1 MIKQSQKYG
10 VADFTKTL
18 LLILCT
24 SSIFAMN
31 AIRGASWNNS
41 SFITMPIAFA
51 IASVLLTVI
60 FLSVTKSGKGGLI
73 SVYEESMGEAVGKIM
88 SVLLTLVFIGAAVLP
103 LIQFINV
110 MHDLVYNVEITS
122 LAALVVI
129 ILAVLC
135 LSGMEGVM
143 GAASVAV
150 YIVLISIL
158 FMLVTT
164 SESFD
169 VYRLFPMLGSYGSAV
184 SATFSQSAYLLPAM
198 LTPLIYRK
206 NLQSDTSVRRVYKIA
221 LPVAFVFCTAVH
233 LSIDMVYSYNEFEE
247 MKMPMYH
254 LYHINLT
261 QLGEGFTSR
270 IDKLLFFMWLGGT
283 LLTSAL
289 YICTASDIFG
299 RLFKKMDVRP
309 VRVVFVIIVLC
320 MCIIDSVSFV
330 RFNELYTVLDWIKKN
345 GGIILLP
352 IVLVPSLIVL
362 IKCRKGA
369 GKGDEA

>member
-169 VYRLFPMLGSYGSAV
+169 VYHFRKAHICFP
-184 SATFSQSAYLLPAM
+184 Q
-198 LTPLIYRK
+198 
-206 NLQSDTSVRRVYKIA
+206 
-221 LPVAFVFCTAVH
+221 C
-233 LSIDMVYSYNEFEE
+233 
-247 MKMPMYH
+247 
-254 LYHINLT
+254 
-261 QLGEGFTSR
+261 
-270 IDKLLFFMWLGGT
+270 
-283 LLTSAL
+283 
-289 YICTASDIFG
+289 
-299 RLFKKMDVRP
+299 
-309 VRVVFVIIVLC
+309 
-320 MCIIDSVSFV
+320 
-330 RFNELYTVLDWIKKN
+330 
-345 GGIILLP
+345 
-352 IVLVPSLIVL
+352 
-362 IKCRKGA
+362 
-369 GKGDEA
+369 